1 MIDYKIASDFYLS
14 EMTKSTTALK
24 NNIAN
29 EPNVEQII
37 ALTAL
42 VNNVPQPARTHF
54 GIPFAPSSGFSC
66 LELGKLLGR
75 SETSQHAKG
84 EGVDFEIPG
93 VDNYELALWLSENV
107 TFDQII
113 LEHYVKGQPSSGW
126 VHASYTVHGKN
137 RGDLRHTEFNKDGEL
152 HYPSGLV

>member
-1 MIDYKIASDFYLS
+1 MIDYKISPNFLLS

-24 NNIAN
+24 NGIKN

-37 ALTAL
+37 ALTAFT
-42 VNNVPQPARTHF
+42 NNVIQPARVHF
-54 GIPFAPSSGFSC
+54 GIPFAPSSGYSC
-66 LELGKLLGR
+66 LALGKLLGR

-84 EGVDFEIPG
+84 EASDFEISG

-113 LEHYVKGQPSSGW
+113 LEHYTKGEPSSGW
-126 VHASYTVHGKN
+126 VHASFTCHGKN

-152 HYPSGLV
+152 HYPSGLI

>member
-1 MIDYKIASDFYLS
+1 MIDYKISPNFLLS

-24 NNIAN
+24 NGIKN
-29 EPNVEQII
+29 EPPVCAIV

-42 VNNVPQPARTHF
+42 ANNVIQPARIHY
-54 GIPFAPSSGFSC
+54 GIPFAPNSGFSC
-66 LELGKLLGR
+66 LALGKLLGR

-93 VDNYELALWLSENV
+93 VDNYELALWLSEN
-107 TFDQII
+107 TIFDQII
-113 LEHYVKGQPSSGW
+113 LEHYTKGQPASGW
-126 VHASYTVHGKN
+126 IHASHIVHGKN